1 MLTREIL
8 NKCKSEN
15 ATFKY
20 HDQSTKLQYFCVGF
34 HTNDELHG

>member
-20 HDQSTKLQYFCVGF
+20 QSTKLQYFCVEF
-34 HTNDELHG
+34 HTNDELLG